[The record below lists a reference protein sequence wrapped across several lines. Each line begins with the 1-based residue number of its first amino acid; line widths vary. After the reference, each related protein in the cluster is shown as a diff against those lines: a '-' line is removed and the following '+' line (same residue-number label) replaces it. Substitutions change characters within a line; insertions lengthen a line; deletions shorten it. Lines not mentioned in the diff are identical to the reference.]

1 VKIVVSF
8 ERDIITVITNYP
20 LKRGEEMKVHYDKDS
35 DAVYSK
41 FGNQK
46 PDGVIEISE
55 GVNGH
60 THGQARSTL
69 LPD

>member
-1 VKIVVSF
+1 
-8 ERDIITVITNYP
+8 
-20 LKRGEEMKVHYDKDS
+20 MKVHYDKDS